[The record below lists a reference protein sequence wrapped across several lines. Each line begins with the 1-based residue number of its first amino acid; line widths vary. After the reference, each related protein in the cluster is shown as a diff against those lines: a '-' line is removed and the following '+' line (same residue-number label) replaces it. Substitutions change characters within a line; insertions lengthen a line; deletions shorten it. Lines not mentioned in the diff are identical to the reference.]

1 MSKARVNYKV
11 KIKIVII
18 VLVMF
23 ALQFVIVPLVFP
35 RYFPSSSEAGW
46 FLLLSFAAFSLGEI
60 LWVSDRMGD
69 WLLGDVLYF
78 LLILFFNRGAYGI
91 GWTGIAL
98 DGIIPRYDPSAVP
111 LHVAIDAIIM
121 LVIQFSLWGVIK
133 VARRLRARPSSL
145 VL

>member
-11 KIKIVII
+11 KIKIVIV

-23 ALQFVIVPLVFP
+23 TLQFVIVPLVFP
-35 RYFPSSSEAGW
+35 RRFSSSDNATW
-46 FLLLSFAAFSLGEI
+46 ILLLTFAAFSLGEM
-60 LWVSDRMGD
+60 LWVSDRMRD

-78 LLILFFNRGAYGI
+78 LLILFFNHGAYGI

-111 LHVAIDAIIM
+111 LSVAIYAIIM
-121 LVIQFSLWGVIK
+121 LVIQFSLWDVIK
-133 VARRLRARPSSL
+133 IVRRLRARPSGF
-145 VL
+145 VP